1 VKFILDRLPAGL
13 RVGTPVIVSAAAV
26 GISAIVVAFGV
37 GGVAKS
43 LIQPSID
50 ATEADPL
57 APLAVD
63 SKNLLEASRKRFEG
77 RSMYA
82 LPPMPVRK
90 PRVVEVPK
98 PVEPP
103 KVDLGPPPPP
113 ATYTGPA
120 PSSVVG
126 NFVFFPT
133 LSEDRKHIKLG
144 ETKAGITVM
153 QVDGPYSVKLGYQR
167 GEYTVSILAR
177 ADDRILKGTV
187 PTARIN
193 GITTGEAAATG
204 AGATPAGGAA
214 IPGATTPGATTP
226 NAAGGAAGAATP
238 AGGRTGL
245 RGERVGAGVKPAT
258 PGSANGNAN
267 GNAVTDVPGDQPGGG
282 TPAGTGPEGEPQL
295 PSAAMEPQRLPNPG
309 GAGQPGEDAPPPE
322 YVDRE
327 SLPQRLSEDQIAA
340 MTEAQARAALSAINA
355 TDRLTVDDHSRAR
368 LDHERSLLRARLDR
382 RP

>member
-1 VKFILDRLPAGL
+1 VKFILDRLPPGL
-13 RVGTPVIVSAAAV
+13 RVGTPVLVSAAAV

-50 ATEADPL
+50 ASEADPL
-57 APLAVD
+57 EPLAVD

-77 RSMYA
+77 RSMYT

-90 PRVVEVPK
+90 PRVVEQPK

-120 PSSVVG
+120 PASVIG

-133 LSEDRKHIKLG
+133 LSEDRKHIKVG
-144 ETKAGITVM
+144 ETRAGITVM
-153 QVDGPYSVKLGYQR
+153 EVDGPYSVKLGYQR
-167 GEYTVSILAR
+167 GEYTVSILAK

-187 PTARIN
+187 PTPRIN
-193 GITTGEAAATG
+193 GITTGEAATSG
-204 AGATPAGGAA
+204 AGTTPAGGSAGAA
-214 IPGATTPGATTP
+214 SAGAAAGAT
-226 NAAGGAAGAATP
+226 GAAGAAGATP
-238 AGGRTGL
+238 GGAAGGRTGL
-245 RGERVGAGVKPAT
+245 RGERVGAGVKPNT
-258 PGSANGNAN
+258 PGSPNGNP
-267 GNAVTDVPGDQPGGG
+267 VTDVPGDQPGGG

-295 PSAAMEPQRLPNPG
+295 PSAAMEPQRLETPG
-309 GAGQPGEDAPPPE
+309 RAGGGQPGEDAPPPE

-327 SLPQRLSEDQIAA
+327 SLPPRLSEDQITA
-340 MTEAQARAALSAINA
+340 MSEAQARAALAAINA

-368 LDHERSLLRARLDR
+368 LDHERTLLRARLDR

>member
-1 VKFILDRLPAGL
+1 MKFILDRLPPGL

-98 PVEPP
+98 PVDPP

-120 PSSVVG
+120 PTSVVG

-193 GITTGEAAATG
+193 GITTGEAASSG
-204 AGATPAGGAA
+204 AGAPPSGGTSAPSAG
-214 IPGATTPGATTP
+214 TP
-226 NAAGGAAGAATP
+226 NAAGAATGAATP
-238 AGGRTGL
+238 AGVAGGRTGL
-245 RGERVGAGVKPAT
+245 RGERVGTGLKPAT
-258 PGSANGNAN
+258 NGSANGNAN

-309 GAGQPGEDAPPPE
+309 GAGQSGDDAPPPE

-327 SLPQRLSEDQIAA
+327 SLPPRLSEDQIAA